1 MKKLKRIIP
10 LILTAICLLVM
21 PMNAKGLD
29 FGNYAGEED
38 FGYDSNWKVEQNTT
52 APQYTADG
60 SDSSGDGCFSC
71 DGCTMCKSKSEM
83 KFRLLAILACGLQ
96 GKALQPLY
104 PYAGRLA
111 EQGYL
116 GAPPVYDGRILR
128 SDEAPA

>member
-1 MKKLKRIIP
+1 MP

-29 FGNYAGEED
+29 FGNYAGEEN
-38 FGYDSNWKVEQNTT
+38 FSYDSNWQVEQNTT
-52 APQYTADG
+52 APQYTG
-60 SDSSGDGCFSC
+60 G
-71 DGCTMCKSKSEM
+71 
-83 KFRLLAILACGLQ
+83 
-96 GKALQPLY
+96 
-104 PYAGRLA
+104 LA